1 MLARCVP
8 LPKAPVVGQS
18 VCRRHVMKCRI
29 WKTGKWFGTGGQKL
43 SWQGWK
49 GSPGWWL
56 VGGDQLVCTG
66 QVLHPHPW
74 HSYTCLVHIKHAT
87 TFLQIHFRVIALWNC
102 FFQQSRGLVLYF
114 CKQHVPYL
122 VTKLLTERWQNYTSL
137 LCCIFNMSPPLLPT
151 LLLNKFTF

>member
-1 MLARCVP
+1 MLTRCVP
-8 LPKAPVVGQS
+8 LPKATVVGQS
-18 VCRRHVMKCRI
+18 VCMSWSVEFEKLGNGLTALDKSCPGR
-29 WKTGKWFGTGGQKL
+29 GGRGP
-43 SWQGWK
+43 QG
-49 GSPGWWL
+49 GGWWV

-102 FFQQSRGLVLYF
+102 FFQQSLGLVLYF

-137 LCCIFNMSPPLLPT
+137 LCCIFNMSPPLLP
-151 LLLNKFTF
+151 LRSRIIAE